1 MSGNGREVSGGVHMS
16 EGVTLGSTIRRLR
29 QSAGLNQR
37 QLADRVQVSA
47 TYVSHLESG
56 RREPS
61 IQILRRLAQE
71 LQVPPGLLLGI
82 VMWTELPA
90 EQREPYRKLLDNLV
104 ELAQL
109 ERLRLEL
116 DDDAEPP
123 MGD

>member
-1 MSGNGREVSGGVHMS
+1 MS